1 MIRAMFSGRARA
13 LFAASLLLAFHAYAA
28 VMTNK
33 DVISLLEAGMGEDVV
48 LQAILTSETKFDTS
62 AQALI
67 RLKQKGASPAVL
79 KAMMPG
85 GKEQAKARQQP
96 RAAAATT
103 ATAEK
108 KVAAA
113 GGLNPE
119 EVLIVVDG
127 TETPM
132 QLIIPGNRT
141 SARALGFGGVASYA
155 VLRGTKA
162 QRRIPVANVE
172 FLVSVPKAAQVTN
185 YVTLANFAVRD
196 NGSRE
201 VLIGGGFMSY
211 STGIHPDRIVAIT
224 AEAHEDQSRAREGFV
239 LFRVRVTNPMPAGEY
254 ALVLYTG
261 EIRTAGFF
269 AQASNSYYDF
279 GVD

>member
-1 MIRAMFSGRARA
+1 MIRAIFSGMSRA
-13 LFAASLLLAFHAYAA
+13 LFAAGLFLAFHAYAA

-33 DVISLLEAGMGEDVV
+33 DVISLLEAGMAEDVV
-48 LQAILTSETKFDTS
+48 LQAIQTSDTKFDTS

-67 RLKQKGASPAVL
+67 RLKQKGATPAIL

-85 GKEQAKARQQP
+85 GKEQAAKAQQQP
-96 RAAAATT
+96 KASAKPT

-108 KVAAA
+108 KAPAA

-119 EVLIVVDG
+119 EVLIVFDG
-127 TETPM
+127 NETPM
-132 QLIIPGNRT
+132 QFIIPGT
-141 SARALGFGGVASYA
+141 RAGFAGTTVYA
-155 VLRGTKA
+155 VLNGARA
-162 QRRIPVANVE
+162 QKRIPVANVE

-185 YVTLANFAVRD
+185 YVKLASFAVRT

-201 VLIGGGFMSY
+201 VVIGGGFMTY
-211 STGIHPDRIVAIT
+211 STGIHPDRIVPIT
-224 AEAHEDQSRAREGFV
+224 TEPYVDQSRARDGFV
-239 LFRVRVTNPMPAGEY
+239 LYSVKVTNPMPVGEY

-261 EIRTAGFF
+261 DIRTAGFF
-269 AQASNSYYDF
+269 AQASNSYFDF